1 MNNSNFDNLSNEI
14 KLQAVKNIYS
24 DFEKI
29 IHFVKKT
36 DKEYLKVFYQI
47 LSFWENNIK
56 NMNYY

>member
-47 LSFWENNIK
+47 LSF
-56 NMNYY
+56 